1 MRTFI
6 FFCPLGFLS
15 TPSARRATF
24 IFPRTFAVTEIF
36 LSTPSARRATQFGPL
51 FLPNGKNFYPRPPRG
66 GRRTTKKPAVTVS
79 MISIHALREEGDVR
93 VILLWTS
100 TPRFLST
107 PSARRATSYRRR
119 GRGVIH
125 DFYPRPPRG
134 GRRLHHVLRNVPQ
147 DISIHALREEGD
159 KSTSFSSCSSLEFL
173 STPSARR
180 ATQMIICCAPSTKYF
195 YPRPP
200 RGGRP
205 YLHTLEVRA
214 EIISIHALREEG
226 DLSTGRL
233 RKRQWR
239 FLSTPSARR
248 ATRKCRT
255 NHPRVSNFYPRPPRG
270 GRPSPPPGCTCN
282 FSYFYPRPPRGG
294 RLSSPSSLGM
304 VLSTPSA
311 RRATSV
317 AKSVFE
323 GIGFLSTPS
332 ARRATPLGAS
342 RARPQ
347 FISIHALREEGDA
360 DGLAQALEIV
370 RFLSTPSAR
379 RATSL

>member
-1 MRTFI
+1 MRFLSTPSARRATRRVDRFLHSHRISIHALREEGDAPAFLPASGGRISIHALREEGDPVFSVKFRREYISIHALREEGDKVRTFI

-180 ATQMIICCAPSTKYF
+180 ATQSWTA
-195 YPRPP
+195 
-200 RGGRP
+200 
-205 YLHTLEVRA
+205 
-214 EIISIHALREEG
+214 
-226 DLSTGRL
+226 
-233 RKRQWR
+233 
-239 FLSTPSARR
+239 
-248 ATRKCRT
+248 
-255 NHPRVSNFYPRPPRG
+255 
-270 GRPSPPPGCTCN
+270 
-282 FSYFYPRPPRGG
+282 
-294 RLSSPSSLGM
+294 
-304 VLSTPSA
+304 
-311 RRATSV
+311 
-317 AKSVFE
+317 
-323 GIGFLSTPS
+323 
-332 ARRATPLGAS
+332 
-342 RARPQ
+342 
-347 FISIHALREEGDA
+347 
-360 DGLAQALEIV
+360 
-370 RFLSTPSAR
+370 
-379 RATSL
+379 